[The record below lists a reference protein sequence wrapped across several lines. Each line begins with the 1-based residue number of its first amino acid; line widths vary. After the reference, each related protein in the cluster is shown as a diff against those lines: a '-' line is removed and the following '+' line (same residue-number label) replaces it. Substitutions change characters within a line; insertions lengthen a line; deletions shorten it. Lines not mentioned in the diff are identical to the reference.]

1 MFIVFEYNLL
11 DINKIILLNIKKNLN
26 FYSLDKYELDSSE
39 YFYVDYNNFNS
50 LESVIHVNKKFEYYD
65 NFKEDSLIHFLN
77 IYNLSFYEQI
87 NEFKKEIFI
96 KSICEFMASN
106 GVLIKSDV
114 NFLFLFNELRIMWS
128 VLIFYDY
135 LHRQSKRSFD
145 LVQKILKQLSK
156 TNELFSI
163 IPKGKFK
170 QAFFMD
176 CISNFEDKNL
186 LHKTLSFYIQD
197 VLNNNEHSLPST
209 DFEFK
214 IDSNHLE
221 FSNKNTSLLN
231 FYWSLISKSMIREC
245 IYKLCERCKN
255 LFLTENK
262 RKLFCSYTCK
272 NQQSS
277 KDSYKRA
284 KNRRFMRL
292 KTVPGL
298 NKSKPYKIIT

>member
-11 DINKIILLNIKKNLN
+11 DIIKIILLNIKKNLN
-26 FYSLDKYELDSSE
+26 FYSLDKYELNSSE

-50 LESVIHVNKKFEYYD
+50 LESVIHVNKQFEYYD

-272 NQQSS
+272 NRQSS
-277 KDSYKRA
+277 EDSYNRA
-284 KNRRFMRL
+284 KNRRFIRL

>member
-11 DINKIILLNIKKNLN
+11 DIIKIILVNIKKKLN

-50 LESVIHVNKKFEYYD
+50 LESVIHVNKQFEYYD

-262 RKLFCSYTCK
+262 RKLFCSYICK